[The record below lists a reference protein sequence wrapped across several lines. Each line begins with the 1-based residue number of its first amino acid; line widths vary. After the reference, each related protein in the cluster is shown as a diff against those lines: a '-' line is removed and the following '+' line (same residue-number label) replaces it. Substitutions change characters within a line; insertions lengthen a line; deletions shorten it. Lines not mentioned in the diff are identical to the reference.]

1 MSRKSAKPFEG
12 PRRTWREPTVKP
24 VGTVAEVLKS
34 GGGKITV
41 ITGDPGE
48 PQKVDPTA

>member
-1 MSRKSAKPFEG
+1 MSRTSPKPNEG
-12 PRRTWREPTVKP
+12 PRRTWREPTVKS
-24 VGTVAEVLKS
+24 VGTVSEVLKS

-48 PQKVDPTA
+48 PQKVSPTG

>member
-1 MSRKSAKPFEG
+1 MSTKSQKPAET
-12 PRRTWREPTVKP
+12 RQSWQEPVVKP
-24 VGTVAEVLKS
+24 VGTVSEVLKS

-48 PQKVDPTA
+48 PQKVGPTS